1 MGYFITPCV
10 ATLGT
15 LLCYLLLPHLV
26 RTPSASLGH
35 KSRLHSVSASGFVF
49 ASAAGVNVC
58 VSSAEICQFLPERA
72 SA

>member
-10 ATLGT
+10 ATLGV

-26 RTPSASLGH
+26 RTASN
-35 KSRLHSVSASGFVF
+35 SRIASVFVSGN
-49 ASAAGVNVC
+49 AAGVNIC
-58 VSSAEICQFLPERA
+58 VSSAEICWFLPEQA